1 MCGWINPSTIAQGGF
16 FGQNDV
22 CEFRF
27 LNTTTIELWTPLGAI
42 DYSFVSSITAGQWY
56 FLSAVATS
64 NSLTLYVNGQSVA
77 TATSTATSGYGSST
91 SPFLLSGNTSGNG
104 DPSINGLVDEV
115 AVYPRALSATEIAAL
130 YATAAYGTVT
140 PPFVTMQPVP
150 QTIAAGSTATFSAA
164 GAGSL
169 PLGYQWKKNGVN
181 IPGASANTLTIPSA
195 YYTDAGN
202 YSLQITNQLGSTNS
216 SAASLTVLA
225 PPTFANLTNGLVLH
239 LKFDSTFLD
248 SSGRANDATAAGAP
262 SFITGRI
269 GQAVH
274 LDNFDYLTVADP
286 NSDLTFYA
294 TNSFSVSLWL
304 RYSAPFNDLPI
315 IGNAVNSTYQ
325 KGWVLTEDGG
335 KFEWTMVGVDAGQTI
350 ADPVGGPLINDGV
363 WHQIVVVFDRS
374 SEVGST
380 FVDGAKV
387 DSRSIATVGSLA
399 TGYTLSLA
407 QDPTGAYG
415 VTAAF
420 DLDDLGIWRRA
431 LNDYEAASIYA
442 AGRVNES
449 FDVYGP
455 VKVYVN
461 HVGTNVDV
469 SWQAGTLLQSTSA
482 NGLYSPVGGAT
493 VPFYRVPANGSAMF
507 FRVQQ

>member
-1 MCGWINPSTIAQGGF
+1 
-16 FGQNDV
+16 
-22 CEFRF
+22 
-27 LNTTTIELWTPLGAI
+27 
-42 DYSFVSSITAGQWY
+42 
-56 FLSAVATS
+56 
-64 NSLTLYVNGQSVA
+64 
-77 TATSTATSGYGSST
+77 
-91 SPFLLSGNTSGNG
+91 
-104 DPSINGLVDEV
+104 
-115 AVYPRALSATEIAAL
+115 
-130 YATAAYGTVT
+130 
-140 PPFVTMQPVP
+140 
-150 QTIAAGSTATFSAA
+150 
-164 GAGSL
+164 
-169 PLGYQWKKNGVN
+169 
-181 IPGASANTLTIPSA
+181 
-195 YYTDAGN
+195 
-202 YSLQITNQLGSTNS
+202 
-216 SAASLTVLA
+216 
-225 PPTFANLTNGLVLH
+225 
-239 LKFDSTFLD
+239 
-248 SSGRANDATAAGAP
+248 
-262 SFITGRI
+262 
-269 GQAVH
+269 
-274 LDNFDYLTVADP
+274 
-286 NSDLTFYA
+286 
-294 TNSFSVSLWL
+294 
-304 RYSAPFNDLPI
+304 
-315 IGNAVNSTYQ
+315 
-325 KGWVLTEDGG
+325 
-335 KFEWTMVGVDAGQTI
+335 
-350 ADPVGGPLINDGV
+350 LINDGV